1 MRWLW
6 LFITLLVSLLPFS
19 ASGATQ
25 ALDPKLILIQQKLS
39 GFSES
44 EYASAVEKTLTEF
57 EKSTGK
63 SLRPGPLKKCALKI
77 TTEGGIGLATPK
89 ALTRA
94 VATALIQRGFTP
106 EGIIICDNHL
116 ENLRIAGY
124 IPQLADA
131 PQKFGDFPVQAWN
144 TLAPAWAQEKRLQYE
159 NQVLPRPNTPMVP
172 WGDPH
177 ISVLPKT
184 LFDDVD
190 FWINL
195 PVLSDS
201 KAVGVQGAMAAASL
215 GNMANS
221 ERFADN
227 PFNAAKATVEVCAIP
242 ELAKKNILTLLSL
255 ERYQVLGGP
264 YFDANWC
271 RSEKMILASANPVI
285 LDFIGLQKINKG
297 RATSNMDTIH
307 PEPPV
312 FAAANSN
319 EVHLGSCRA
328 TDITL
333 VQLNP

>member
-6 LFITLLVSLLPFS
+6 LFILSLTLGLSPK
-19 ASGATQ
+19 ATGAT
-25 ALDPKLILIQQKLS
+25 LDSKLLLIQQKLA
-39 GFSES
+39 GFSDQD
-44 EYASAVEKTLTEF
+44 YVAAVEKTLAEF
-57 EKSTGK
+57 EKTTGK

-77 TTEGGIGLATPK
+77 STEGGLGLSTSK
-89 ALTRA
+89 SLTRA
-94 VATALIQRGFTP
+94 VATALLQRGFTP

-131 PQKFGDFPVQAWN
+131 PQKFGDFPVLAWS
-144 TLAPAWAQEKRLQYE
+144 TLAASWAHEKRLQYE

-201 KAVGVQGAMAAASL
+201 KAVGVQGAMACASL
-215 GNMANS
+215 DNMANS

-242 ELAKKNILTLLSL
+242 ELAKKNVLTLLSL

-297 RATSNMDTIH
+297 RAASNMETIH

-333 VQLNP
+333 VQLEP